1 MTYTPEQLAELDKR
15 YIWHPFT
22 QMQDW
27 QQADP
32 LIIASGDGVMLM
44 MRLMMLMVRMALRAI
59 MMMIW

>member
-32 LIIASGDGVMLM
+32 LIIASGDGVMLKDGSG
-44 MRLMMLMVRMALRAI
+44 MVGQN
-59 MMMIW
+59 